1 MKTRI
6 LGLSSLVLGSFLA
19 VPSVTVTNPSAP
31 PSAAVSQDETALGK
45 MMEEINRGFRKL
57 RKDLDDAK
65 KNDQS
70 IVLVRELQTI
80 AAKARLEKPARL
92 SEVAEDARKQ
102 FVIDYQRTM
111 IEFAHGLLDL
121 EDALLAGEND
131 RAKEVRDNLNKAK
144 SDAHKAFKPEDK

>member
-19 VPSVTVTNPSAP
+19 LPTVPVADPSAS

-65 KNDQS
+65 KNDES